1 MNLRRWSHSEIEYG
15 RKLLHSG
22 MDGARTGRDAFL
34 HGKPFTPFVSESA
47 RKALK
52 PAALGA
58 YVGMFLGA
66 VQGNF
71 GGGEGSVAK
80 VLLLGVLGGMIGFGL
95 AVAWEGRELAESA
108 TSEALRNIHKVRDEH
123 WVEKHPVAY
132 A

>member
-1 MNLRRWSHSEIEYG
+1 
-15 RKLLHSG
+15 
-22 MDGARTGRDAFL
+22 
-34 HGKPFTPFVSESA
+34 
-47 RKALK
+47 
-52 PAALGA
+52 
-58 YVGMFLGA
+58 VGMFLGA